1 MSYTLNDK
9 IKNLVPYEPISGEY
23 KIRLDANECTLNY
36 DADFMNTVDNV
47 IHNLDFNRYPDP
59 MCTELRKSF
68 SEFYGIDYKNVTV
81 GNGSDEL
88 IFLIESAFLK
98 KGDRLLTVTP
108 DFSMYEFYSSITE
121 NPCIKFS
128 KKEDL
133 NIDIDALID
142 TVNNE
147 NISLII
153 FSNPC
158 NPTGQ
163 GITKSEAEKLVKSVN
178 ALVVLDEAYMD
189 FWDESNSLLKD
200 VNEYSNLIVFRTA
213 SKALGSAALR
223 LGFAVSNE
231 TISRAI
237 AAVKSPY
244 NVNSIS
250 QAIGSKLYKNKIF
263 LNNRIKTIVENTKK
277 LYNELVRLSGLCEDF
292 YVFKTKTNFVFV
304 KTGFGKE
311 LWEYLKDNSIAIRWM
326 GDYIRI
332 TSGTQKEIN
341 TVVYVIERFIMERKN
356 EKCRIKQN
364 D

>member
-9 IKNLVPYEPISGEY
+9 IKNLVPYEPVSGEY

-36 DADFMNTVDNV
+36 DAGFMKTVDNV

-59 MCTELRKSF
+59 LCVELRKSF
-68 SEFYGIDYKNVTV
+68 ADFYGLDYKNVTV

-88 IFLIESAFLK
+88 IFLIESAFMK
-98 KGDRLLTVTP
+98 KGDRLLTVSP

-121 NPCIKFS
+121 NPCVKF
-128 KKEDL
+128 KKNEDL
-133 NIDIDALID
+133 NIDVDSLID
-142 TVNNE
+142 NIKHE
-147 NISLII
+147 NISLVI

-163 GITKSEAEKLVKSVN
+163 GINKNDVVKLVSSVD
-178 ALVVLDEAYMD
+178 ALIVLDEAYMD
-189 FWDESNSLLKD
+189 FWSEENSLLKD
-200 VNEYSNLIVFRTA
+200 VNNYSNLIVFRTA

-250 QAIGSKLYKNKIF
+250 QAIGAELYKNKKN

-277 LYNELVRLSGLCEDF
+277 LYNKLVNLSLAIDDF
-292 YVFKTKTNFVFV
+292 YVYPTKTNFVFI
-304 KTGFGKE
+304 KTSFGKE
-311 LWEYLKDNSIAIRWM
+311 LWTYLKENSIAIRWM

-332 TSGTQKEIN
+332 TSGTEAEIDA
-341 TVVYVIERFIMERKN
+341 VVSAVEKFISERKN
-356 EKCRIKQN
+356 EKC
-364 D
+364 

>member
-1 MSYTLNDK
+1 MSYNLNDK

-23 KIRLDANECTLNY
+23 NVRLDANECTLNY
-36 DADFMNTVDNV
+36 DSVFMDTVDKV

-59 MCTELRKSF
+59 LCKELRKSF
-68 SEFYGIDYKNVTV
+68 ADFYEIDYKNVTV

-88 IFLIESAFLK
+88 IFLIESAFMK
-98 KGDRLLTVTP
+98 KGDKLLVTAP

-121 NPCIKFS
+121 NPCVKFQ
-128 KKEDL
+128 KNEDL
-133 NIDIDALID
+133 NIDVNKLIN
-142 TVNNE
+142 TINSE
-147 NISLII
+147 NISVVI

-163 GITKSEAEKLVKSVN
+163 GINKTDAEKLVNSVN

-189 FWDESNSLLKD
+189 FWDERNSLLKD
-200 VNEYSNLIVFRTA
+200 VNNYDNLIVFRTA

-223 LGFAVSNE
+223 LGFAVANE

-250 QAIGSKLYKNKIF
+250 QAIGTELYKNKDF

-277 LYNELVRLSGLCEDF
+277 LYNKLVELSKLTEDF
-292 YVFKTKTNFVFV
+292 YVYNTKTNFVFV
-304 KTGFGKE
+304 KTSFGKE
-311 LWEYLKDNSIAIRWM
+311 LWEYLKSKSIAIRWM

-332 TSGTQKEIN
+332 TSGTEEEVN
-341 TVVYVIERFIMERKN
+341 LTVSAIEKYISENYN
-356 EKCRIKQN
+356 EKSRT
-364 D
+364 

>member
-9 IKNLVPYEPISGEY
+9 IKNLVPYEPVSGEY

-36 DADFMNTVDNV
+36 DADFMKTVDNV

-59 MCTELRKSF
+59 LCVELRKSF
-68 SEFYGIDYKNVTV
+68 ADFYGLDYKNVTV

-88 IFLIESAFLK
+88 IFLIESAFMK
-98 KGDRLLTVTP
+98 KGDRLLTVSP

-121 NPCIKFS
+121 NPCVIF
-128 KKEDL
+128 KKNEDL
-133 NIDIDALID
+133 NIDVDSLID
-142 TVNNE
+142 TIKHE
-147 NISLII
+147 NISLVI

-163 GITKSEAEKLVKSVN
+163 GINKNDVVKLVSSVD
-178 ALVVLDEAYMD
+178 ALIVLDEAYMD
-189 FWDESNSLLKD
+189 FWSEENSLLKD
-200 VNEYSNLIVFRTA
+200 VNNYSNLIVFRTA

-250 QAIGSKLYKNKIF
+250 QAIGAELYKNKKI

-277 LYNELVRLSGLCEDF
+277 LYNKLVNLSLAIDDF
-292 YVFKTKTNFVFV
+292 YVYPTKTNFVFI
-304 KTGFGKE
+304 KTSFGKE
-311 LWEYLKDNSIAIRWM
+311 LWTYLKENSIAIRWM

-332 TSGTQKEIN
+332 TSGTEAEIDA
-341 TVVYVIERFIMERKN
+341 VVSAVEKFISERKN
-356 EKCRIKQN
+356 EKC
-364 D
+364 